1 MRNINGSSQLRRW
14 LALAGL
20 LAPLALAAPQAW
32 AGACINGATLDT
44 YLALGATGCTIGD
57 KTFSNFTYVSSA
69 SGGATA
75 IPDTGVTV
83 ATVGPASTGASV
95 TSPNYGFE
103 FNAAWSANAGQATD
117 ASIGFTAT
125 VSNAP
130 SLITDAEL
138 AQLSGVTGN
147 GSASV
152 AELGCGPAPC
162 TPNQF
167 ALLTVDN
174 STITVF
180 NDDTL
185 IAPTGSVEVEKDIG
199 VVGGSTDGSFATL
212 SLVSDTFSQDDVPEP
227 ASLSLLGTALVGL
240 GWLGRRRCRAA

>member
-1 MRNINGSSQLRRW
+1 
-14 LALAGL
+14 
-20 LAPLALAAPQAW
+20 
-32 AGACINGATLDT
+32 
-44 YLALGATGCTIGD
+44 LGTTGCTIGD

-83 ATVGPASTGASV
+83 VTVGPASTGASV
-95 TSPNYGFE
+95 PSPNYGFE
-103 FNAAWSANAGQATD
+103 FNAVWSANENQATD
-117 ASIGFTAT
+117 SSIGFTAT
-125 VSNAP
+125 VSTGP

-138 AQLSGVTGN
+138 AQLSGVSGN

-167 ALLTVDN
+167 NLLTVDN
-174 STITVF
+174 ATMSVF

-185 IAPTGSVEVEKDIG
+185 ITPTGSVQIEKDIG
-199 VVGGSTDGSFATL
+199 VVGGSTDDSFATL
-212 SLVSDTFSQDDVPEP
+212 SLVSDTFSQDDIPEP

-240 GWLGRRRCRAA
+240 GWLGRRRQGAA

>member
-1 MRNINGSSQLRRW
+1 MRSIKRLSQRRGW

-20 LAPLALAAPQAW
+20 LAPLGLAAPHAW
-32 AGACINGATLDT
+32 AAACVNGASLDT
-44 YLALGATGCTIGD
+44 YLALGATGCVIGD
-57 KTFSNFTYVSSA
+57 KTFSDFTYISSS

-83 ATVGPASTGASV
+83 ATVGPAGTGASV

-103 FNAAWSANAGQATD
+103 FNASWSANAGQATD
-117 ASIGFTAT
+117 ATIGFTAT
-125 VSNAP
+125 VTSGP
-130 SLITDAEL
+130 SLISDAEL

-174 STITVF
+174 STLSDFSTG
-180 NDDTL
+180 TL
-185 IAPTGSVEVEKDIG
+185 ITPTGSVEVEKDIA
-199 VVGGSTDGSFATL
+199 VIGGSTDGSFATL
-212 SLVSDTFSQDDVPEP
+212 SLVSDTFSQDAVPEP
-227 ASLSLLGTALVGL
+227 ASLSLLGTALVGM
-240 GWLGRRRCRAA
+240 GWLGRRHRKTA